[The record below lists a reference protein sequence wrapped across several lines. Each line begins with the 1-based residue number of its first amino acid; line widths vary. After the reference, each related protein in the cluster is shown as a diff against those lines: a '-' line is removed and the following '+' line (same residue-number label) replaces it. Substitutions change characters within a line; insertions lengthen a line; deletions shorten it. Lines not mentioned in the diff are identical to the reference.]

1 MSSIRTST
9 RSVRALAVVAVSAL
23 VLLLVAPSLRAAA
36 PVNHR
41 ERLRKAVTVKG
52 IKRHLEALQ
61 KIALANEGQ
70 RASGF
75 NGYDQ
80 SVSYVANKLRNAG
93 YQVHVQEFPFDAF
106 IENAPAE
113 LEQVAPNQATYRNG
127 EDFLYMEFSGSGD
140 VTADVTNVDLQLPP
154 GTEPSS
160 STSGCEPEDFAN
172 FPAGD
177 IALIQRGFCDF
188 GLKAQNAADAGA
200 VGVIIFNEGQ
210 EGRTDLL
217 NGTLGDYRPGIPVF
231 GTTFELGQTLA
242 GIDNLR
248 LHMVADTTIKPGTTH
263 NVLAQTP
270 GGNRK
275 NIVMAGGH
283 LDSVQEGPGINDN
296 GSGAM
301 SLLEIALKMA
311 KLDTPHKNRVR
322 FAFWG
327 AEEAGLVGSNYYVGN
342 LLENRPVRFGN
353 IALYLNFDMVASPNF
368 ARFIYDG
375 DGSAFGLAGPPGSAQ
390 IEADF
395 ERFWDNA
402 GRAHE
407 PTEFSGRS
415 DYSAFILTGIAS
427 GGLFSG
433 AEGVKTEEQEELYG
447 GIAGMSYDPCYHQA
461 CDTYF
466 NINDRALSEFS
477 NNMAN
482 IIAKYG
488 MRLPEGVRDSSATTK
503 SAAAARQLTHQGE
516 HSIR

>member
-1 MSSIRTST
+1 MHLSTT
-9 RSVRALAVVAVSAL
+9 RSSARSRALAVAAASA
-23 VLLLVAPSLRAAA
+23 VLLGLVSPSLDAA

-41 ERLRKAVTVKG
+41 RQLRKAVTVDR
-52 IKRHLEALQ
+52 IKKHLEVLQ
-61 KIALANEGQ
+61 KIALANGGQ

-75 NGYDQ
+75 EGYDR
-80 SVSYVANKLRNAG
+80 SVSYVARKLRRAG

-106 IENAPAE
+106 IQNAPAR
-113 LEQVAPNQATYRNG
+113 LEQVAPNQVTYQEG

-154 GTEPSS
+154 GPDPSS
-160 STSGCEPEDFAN
+160 STSGCEAEDFAN

-217 NGTLGDYRPGIPVF
+217 NGTLGDFRPGIPVF
-231 GTTFELGQTLA
+231 GSTFELGQTLA

-248 LHMVADTTIKPGTTH
+248 LHMVADTRIKPGTTH

-270 GGNRK
+270 GGNRN

-296 GSGAM
+296 GSGTM

-327 AEEAGLVGSNYYVGN
+327 AEEAGLVGSNYYVAN
-342 LLENRPVRFGN
+342 LAENRPRRLAN

-375 DGSAFGLAGPPGSAQ
+375 DGSGFGFAGPPGSDQ

-415 DYSAFILTGIAS
+415 DYLAFILNGIAS

-433 AEGVKTEEQEELYG
+433 AEGVKTEEQERLYG

-466 NINDRALSEFS
+466 NISERALSEFS

-482 IIAKYG
+482 IIAKYA
-488 MRLPEGVRDSSATTK
+488 MRLPEGVREDSAATK
-503 SAAAARQLTHQGE
+503 SASAKTFTYRGE
-516 HSIR
+516 HAVR